1 MLIVTLLGLTS
12 LIIGLAIGWPI
23 LVALSIIFVIVQV
36 IMTIA
41 KYAVKYND
49 DRLIERSKDTKKAT
63 KDLLFA
69 IFINLF
75 DKRLLLAL

>member
-49 DRLIERSKDTKKAT
+49 DRLIERSKDTQ
-63 KDLLFA
+63 
-69 IFINLF
+69 
-75 DKRLLLAL
+75 